1 MSLFTY
7 FIMYSPKQLLR
18 TVVVVTKHFSG
29 NEITSSPAFEENK
42 NKTNKHT
49 KKKKPRIIKH
59 IYRIVKVKYK
69 WFIYYM
75 IYKERERHSPENSN
89 SRNQSDVI
97 LSLMQTS
104 MVLRWSKSR
113 ERGRLQSVGTF
124 T

>member
-42 NKTNKHT
+42 NKTNKQT
-49 KKKKPRIIKH
+49 NKNPRIIKH

-97 LSLMQTS
+97 LNLMQTS